1 MITQA
6 LRPDAP
12 PAWDKEP
19 VRHIAVFRALVLGD
33 MLCATPALRALRA
46 RFPQARIT
54 LIGLPWARQW
64 AERHPAIDQF
74 IEFPGHPELPERSV
88 DAEAAAAF
96 AQHMQAQ
103 DIDLLVQLHGSGR
116 VVNPMLAQ
124 WGARRIAAFCEPG
137 AFRPDPVLC
146 WDWPQH
152 GSEVERLLQL
162 TDHLSAPRQGLHLD
176 FPLTQAD
183 LAQADA
189 LLASVG
195 ITRDHTSSLVCI
207 HPGAQLPSRRWSPI
221 RFAQI
226 AEALQEQGRTVVL
239 TGTADEQDLARAIQA
254 TMRRQPANLI
264 GRTSLWTFGALIRR
278 ADLVVCNDT
287 GASHVAAA
295 LGTRSVVISCGA
307 DVARWSPADTT
318 RHQVLWAPMA
328 CRPCAHRVCPYEHG
342 CASDIGTAMVWDAI
356 QRLAPIQIARLQELH
371 A

>member
-1 MITQA
+1 MTAQPLGPNA
-6 LRPDAP
+6 S

-64 AERHPAIDQF
+64 AARHPAIDNF
-74 IEFPGHPELPERSV
+74 IEFPGHPDLPERSV
-88 DAEAAAAF
+88 DEEAASAF
-96 AQHMQAQ
+96 AQRMQAQ
-103 DIDLLVQLHGSGR
+103 DIDLLIQLHGSGR
-116 VVNPMLAQ
+116 VVNQMLAQ
-124 WGARRIAAFCEPG
+124 WGARRIAAFCEP
-137 AFRPDPVLC
+137 AAHRPDPDLC
-146 WDWPQH
+146 CQWPEQ
-152 GSEVERLLQL
+152 GTEVERLLRL
-162 TDHLSAPRQGLHLD
+162 TDHLGAPRQGLSLD
-176 FPLTQAD
+176 FPLTQTD

-195 ITRDHTSSLVCI
+195 ITHEQTSSLVCI
-207 HPGAQLPSRRWSPI
+207 HPGAQLPSRRWSPV

-239 TGTADEQDLARAIQA
+239 TGTADEQELGQAIQA

-295 LGTRSVVISCGA
+295 LGTPSVVISCGA

-318 RHQVLWAPMA
+318 HHHVLWAPMA

-356 QRLAPIQIARLQELH
+356 QRIAPIQIARIQEFH